1 LIIGLNPSTADE
13 VEDDPTIRR
22 SINFA
27 KTWGYGELCMA
38 NLFAYRAT
46 KPTDLLK
53 AEDPVGTDNNKWLK
67 ELAEKAA
74 IVVAAWGNEGSHL
87 GRSKDVV
94 RLIPNLHYLKMNVSG
109 EPSHPL
115 YLRAD
120 LKPIPL
126 GSN

>member
-1 LIIGLNPSTADE
+1 MIQPLG
-13 VEDDPTIRR
+13 V
-22 SINFA
+22 
-27 KTWGYGELCMA
+27 
-38 NLFAYRAT
+38 
-46 KPTDLLK
+46 LK

-120 LKPIPL
+120 LKSIPL